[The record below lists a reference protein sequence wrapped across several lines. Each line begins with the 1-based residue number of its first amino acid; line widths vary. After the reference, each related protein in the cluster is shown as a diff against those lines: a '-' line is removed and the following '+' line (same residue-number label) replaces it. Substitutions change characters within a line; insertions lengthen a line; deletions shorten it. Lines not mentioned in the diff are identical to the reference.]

1 MALMKL
7 YEKLLISIKK
17 SNIVINVGHI
27 YMLLWKKK
35 IEDSEFDS
43 ESNDVK
49 VPSLQIVARADCTR
63 VKLINGVPRRFRPNW
78 IIVRVYASCLQIRS
92 SVVRHRP
99 EARVWVVAYSGLYES
114 SRSKEKNKEETR
126 KKGAARTHVR
136 THAFGGKSSRKQSAA
151 VPTMIYNK
159 QLGVYWR
166 LRLATMTTGASKNR
180 FCSLRRTLA
189 RECTPKFPPGL
200 FTPHIV
206 RFDERKRRRS
216 DL

>member
-1 MALMKL
+1 MNIKAACTQGVSRYKRRDLMALMKL

-17 SNIVINVGHI
+17 SNIVINVEHI

-35 IEDSEFDS
+35 TEDSEFDS

-126 KKGAARTHVR
+126 KKGAARTHLEVN
-136 THAFGGKSSRKQSAA
+136 HPES
-151 VPTMIYNK
+151 N
-159 QLGVYWR
+159 R
-166 LRLATMTTGASKNR
+166 LRYRRWFTTNS
-180 FCSLRRTLA
+180 
-189 RECTPKFPPGL
+189 
-200 FTPHIV
+200 
-206 RFDERKRRRS
+206 
-216 DL
+216 